1 MNDNLFD
8 YQNADLNKQEYI
20 QNLTYY
26 VLEFNV
32 NSAKPWSILYLSS
45 NDYTCLYIA
54 TGALFMDIN

>member
-8 YQNADLNKQEYI
+8 YQNADLSKQEYI
-20 QNLTYY
+20 PNLIY
-26 VLEFNV
+26 VLEFHV
-32 NSAKPWSILYLSS
+32 NSANPQSILYLSS